1 MFDNPFA
8 FIRWIAILS
17 GIAFVIYRFQLLQEL
32 INIFSKKKNANEEI
46 QNKVDEFLDRKRK
59 QPNRNDT
66 NKN

>member
-1 MFDNPFA
+1 MFDNPYA

-17 GIAFVIYRFQLLQEL
+17 GIALLIYRFQLLQEL
-32 INIFSKKKNANEEI
+32 INIFSKKKNANDEI
-46 QNKVDEFLDRKRK
+46 QNKVDEILDRSRK